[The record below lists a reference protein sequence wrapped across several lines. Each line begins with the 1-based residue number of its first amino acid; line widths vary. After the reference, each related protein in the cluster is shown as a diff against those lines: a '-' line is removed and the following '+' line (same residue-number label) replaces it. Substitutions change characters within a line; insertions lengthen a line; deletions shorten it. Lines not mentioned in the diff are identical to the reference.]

1 MPTAARLEILFLAD
15 CDVSHRSFE
24 HALTNCLGGDRK
36 IMAQQATKIRAV
48 ALPAEHGGWALIIEP
63 ISGGISGGTFA
74 NWVIYRFGSS
84 CLFSRTTPTK
94 SRLG

>member
-1 MPTAARLEILFLAD
+1 
-15 CDVSHRSFE
+15 
-24 HALTNCLGGDRK
+24 
-36 IMAQQATKIRAV
+36 MAQQATKIRAV

-63 ISGGISGGTFA
+63 ISGGTFD